1 MWTIGLRHVENKTPS
16 QRERQTPRQSLP
28 RPMGNGQALRQKS
41 VLLHVILGYLS
52 EQHFQFFVTALGSF
66 FSSLKEL
73 SIAFLKRH

>member
-1 MWTIGLRHVENKTPS
+1 
-16 QRERQTPRQSLP
+16 
-28 RPMGNGQALRQKS
+28 MGNGQALRQKS

-73 SIAFLKRH
+73 SIAFLKRHWKFRHLGEPNEKTELYPTSTKCGNNEFQ